1 MMGTHTSLNA
11 LSTPAL
17 KLPRIASPAPWIAA
31 ASPFTPDADS
41 LILELVG
48 RTLVAV
54 PVPVASVV
62 LVPATG
68 S

>member
-1 MMGTHTSLNA
+1 MGTHTSLNA

-17 KLPRIASPAPWIAA
+17 KLPRIASPAPWTAA

-48 RTLVAV
+48 RMFVAV
-54 PVPVASVV
+54 SVSVAFVV
-62 LVPATG
+62 LVPATV